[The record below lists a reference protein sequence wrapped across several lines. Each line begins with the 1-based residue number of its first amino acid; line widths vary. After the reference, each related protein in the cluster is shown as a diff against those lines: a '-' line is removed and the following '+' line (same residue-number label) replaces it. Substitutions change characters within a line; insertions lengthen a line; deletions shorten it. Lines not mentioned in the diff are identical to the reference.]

1 MTETRRVAAVG
12 HEHRL
17 AVDGQAAD
25 RATDRRRCGSRADK
39 VRSVSGDL
47 AVFVCA
53 ESGRE
58 IGREEER
65 T

>member
-17 AVDGQAAD
+17 AADGQTAERAAG
-25 RATDRRRCGSRADK
+25 RCRCGSRAEK
-39 VRSVSGDL
+39 VSSASEDL